1 MPYKDPSKQKA
12 YDAARYMRIME
23 QKKAYDKERY
33 ERIAEK
39 KKAQTTDRR
48 ENVNQHAYDSI
59 TSGKIIDRYE
69 WDRWCDEI
77 KRSAARMA
85 EQPYD
90 DTFTNDAMF
99 GMMVRGCFYCGQLA
113 TTIDRLDSTLNHTPD
128 NCVGCCYPCNTSKG
142 AADPA
147 TFIRKAYYRARGEYV
162 DDNTEIWFEYAK
174 KPTLYRYKTK
184 AKTKKVSFELDEK
197 DFEDLIIGDCEYCHR
212 SPTTWFGIDRI
223 KPEDGYVPG
232 NVATCC
238 FDCNVDKHVNEVD
251 DTRMRNEHIAKRVET
266 GELVVEE
273 CSKMNLHIG
282 TSRLAKRVCAYGK
295 MFDSSYI
302 LFFVFYYE
310 TKFG

>member
-77 KRSAARMA
+77 KRSAERDIGRSKTH
-85 EQPYD
+85 PYEEN
-90 DTFTNDAMF
+90 FTNDAMF
-99 GMMVRGCFYCGQLA
+99 GMMVRGCFYCGQFA
-113 TTIDRLDSTLNHTPD
+113 TTIDRLDSTLDHTLD
-128 NCVGCCYPCNTSKG
+128 NCVGCCYSCNTSKG

-147 TFIRKAYYRARGEYV
+147 TFVRKAYYRARGEYI
-162 DDNTEIWFEYAK
+162 DDVADIWYENIN
-174 KPTLYRYKTK
+174 KPSMARYKAK
-184 AKTKKVSFELDEK
+184 AKANKVSFDLTDEC
-197 DFEDLIIGDCEYCHR
+197 FENLINGDCEYCHR

-223 KPEDGYVPG
+223 KPEDGYVLG

-238 FDCNVDKHVNEVD
+238 FDCNVDKHKVD
-251 DTRMRNEHIAKRVET
+251 ARTTAMRNNRIAERVDT
-266 GELVVEE
+266 GEIKIIV
-273 CSKMNLHIG
+273 CPKTILHIG
-282 TSRLAKRVCAYGK
+282 TQK
-295 MFDSSYI
+295 SSNN
-302 LFFVFYYE
+302 V
-310 TKFG
+310 KS